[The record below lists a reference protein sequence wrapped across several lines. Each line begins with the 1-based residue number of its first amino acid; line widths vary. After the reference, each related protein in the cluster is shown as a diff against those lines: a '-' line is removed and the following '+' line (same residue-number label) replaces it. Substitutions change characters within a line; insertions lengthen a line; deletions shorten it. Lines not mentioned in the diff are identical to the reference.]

1 MDWKTLERLID
12 EFEGM
17 IDSKLG
23 REFPPLGFLFS
34 GPSWKDIWA
43 KAAEI
48 QTGFK
53 GMRYPTKAQR
63 DEAWERFN
71 SLRNEASRRNQDE
84 SNNRRWK
91 SESHRS
97 AILRQIESARPRTLF
112 GFAPPDIEDMKA
124 LGHVLREAGQILSK
138 YKGEMLGEH
147 KQECFEAI
155 QDMRQVHDA
164 WWAELKGNSSRRH
177 DDFQSRVR
185 NNLENNYERHRK
197 ATDALERHRARA
209 DELRSQIASAWN
221 NDWAS
226 KAEGWLSELEDKI
239 ADIERS
245 IEQIEEWI
253 REDEDKLR

>member
-1 MDWKTLERLID
+1 MDWETLDRLID

-48 QTGFK
+48 QAGFK

-71 SLRNEASRRNQDE
+71 SLRDEASRRNQDE

-97 AILRQIESARPRTLF
+97 TILREIESARPRTLF
-112 GFAPPDIEDMKA
+112 GFDPPDIEDMKA
-124 LGHVLREAGQILSK
+124 LGQVLREAGQMLSR

-164 WWAELKGNSSRRH
+164 WWEELDRARYKKRQEREA
-177 DDFQSRVR
+177 RIR
-185 NNLENNYERHRK
+185 NNLERNYERHRK
-197 ATDALERHRARA
+197 ATQALESCRSHA

-221 NDWAS
+221 DNWAS

-253 REDEDKLR
+253 REDKLR